1 MSQDTAINN
10 GGSTESARAANR
22 PAVMGGWLPG
32 IITWLLILVLGGAI
46 IAVRYSAAESDQA
59 NVNVFTLILGFGMF
73 VTFGV
78 WFVFRSAYPMLVRL
92 LAPVAI
98 MLSIAVWFALYE
110 IDHVDG
116 NLIPHWKRRG
126 AKAPDE
132 LLAMP
137 EVAAPDQATE
147 TPAKVDLATTTAWDF
162 PQFLGPNRDLQVTA
176 VKLSQ
181 NWDSD
186 PPQQLWRQPIGAGWS
201 SFAAVNGFAVTLE
214 QRGDEELVTCYEVK
228 TGTLQ
233 WSHAIAGRHETKLG
247 GIGPRS
253 TPTIDGG
260 QVYAMGPTGVLRCLQ
275 GTDGSL
281 IWQQNLLDRLQ
292 LTPEDDGQAIAWG
305 RSGSPLVVDDLV
317 VVPYG
322 GPTNGP
328 WKSLAA
334 FDKQSGEPRWEAGKY
349 QASYASP
356 QLATLAGRRQ
366 ILLVSQ
372 DWAGGYDPENGSPI
386 WSFEWPGS
394 SSTNANTSQAMPV
407 GDDEVLLSK
416 GYGGGSSL
424 LKLSPQGNSL
434 TATEVWHESGNLKTK
449 FTNAVVADG
458 YAYGLSDGILEC
470 VDLATGDR
478 QWKSSRGRYGHGQI
492 LWVSGLLLVQAE
504 SGEVALVEASPNE
517 FKELGRLDALSGKTW
532 NNLCLYGPY
541 LLVRNAEEAACY
553 ELSVE
558 SGNGL

>member
-1 MSQDTAINN
+1 
-10 GGSTESARAANR
+10 
-22 PAVMGGWLPG
+22 
-32 IITWLLILVLGGAI
+32 
-46 IAVRYSAAESDQA
+46 
-59 NVNVFTLILGFGMF
+59 
-73 VTFGV
+73 
-78 WFVFRSAYPMLVRL
+78 
-92 LAPVAI
+92 
-98 MLSIAVWFALYE
+98 
-110 IDHVDG
+110 
-116 NLIPHWKRRG
+116 
-126 AKAPDE
+126 
-132 LLAMP
+132 
-137 EVAAPDQATE
+137 
-147 TPAKVDLATTTAWDF
+147 
-162 PQFLGPNRDLQVTA
+162 
-176 VKLSQ
+176 
-181 NWDSD
+181 
-186 PPQQLWRQPIGAGWS
+186 
-201 SFAAVNGFAVTLE
+201 
-214 QRGDEELVTCYEVK
+214 
-228 TGTLQ
+228 
-233 WSHAIAGRHETKLG
+233 
-247 GIGPRS
+247 
-253 TPTIDGG
+253 
-260 QVYAMGPTGVLRCLQ
+260 MGPTGVLRCLQ
-275 GTDGSL
+275 GADGSL

-322 GPTNGP
+322 GPNKGP